1 MRVNLPVNDKE
12 VPVHEGERLISTT
25 DLKGVIESANETFS
39 RVAGFTLEELQ
50 GKAHNLVRHP
60 EMPET
65 VYQNFWDTLKADKTW
80 MGVVK
85 NRCKNGNYY
94 WVSAYVS
101 PVFQNGQQVGYQSVR
116 TSVTEDQKKRA
127 SNLYGRLRAGKRV
140 RSRWKLS
147 NLRHRI
153 TLPAALGAA
162 TLVAA
167 WALTALAPLW
177 AQAALLIIGA
187 GLCVAGPWLASQR
200 LDSLSRSARDV
211 FDNPVGNVTYGNGH
225 DVVAEAELALAM
237 QRSRINALR
246 GRIEDMTDTLA
257 ESARE
262 SSAAAEGGHDAI
274 SRQTVEIE
282 QVVTAIEEMAATVQ
296 DVSRNTAEAS
306 SATDEV
312 AAQSE
317 QGRAVIGQTTEAMR
331 SLAVRVGDTAGA
343 MQELREETHTI
354 GGILQVING
363 IAEQTNLLALNAAI
377 EAARAGESGR
387 GFAVVASEVRELAAR
402 VTKSTSDISGMIESL
417 EFRAQKAVDNMQQSR
432 EAANQVADDA
442 EESSRVSIEIQSAV
456 ERIRDM
462 NLQIATAA
470 EEQSA
475 VADELSRRINSVN
488 ENAGDA
494 ESMARRTQDTSVGL
508 VGMVEELRG
517 VLIQFA
523 GR

>member
-1 MRVNLPVNDKE
+1 
-12 VPVHEGERLISTT
+12 
-25 DLKGVIESANETFS
+25 
-39 RVAGFTLEELQ
+39 
-50 GKAHNLVRHP
+50 
-60 EMPET
+60 
-65 VYQNFWDTLKADKTW
+65 
-80 MGVVK
+80 
-85 NRCKNGNYY
+85 
-94 WVSAYVS
+94 
-101 PVFQNGQQVGYQSVR
+101 
-116 TSVTEDQKKRA
+116 
-127 SNLYGRLRAGKRV
+127 
-140 RSRWKLS
+140 
-147 NLRHRI
+147 
-153 TLPAALGAA
+153 
-162 TLVAA
+162 
-167 WALTALAPLW
+167 
-177 AQAALLIIGA
+177 
-187 GLCVAGPWLASQR
+187 
-200 LDSLSRSARDV
+200 
-211 FDNPVGNVTYGNGH
+211 VTYGNGH
-225 DVVAEAELALAM
+225 DVVAETELALAM
-237 QRSRINALR
+237 QRSRINALL

-257 ESARE
+257 DSARE
-262 SSAAAEGGHDAI
+262 SSVAAEGGHDAI
-274 SRQTVEIE
+274 SRQTGEIE

-317 QGRAVIGQTTEAMR
+317 QGRAVVGQTTAAMR

-343 MQELREETHTI
+343 MQELRDETRTI

-402 VTKSTSDISGMIESL
+402 VAKSTSDISSMIESL
-417 EFRAQKAVDNMQQSR
+417 ESRAQKTVDTMQQSR

-442 EESSRVSIEIQSAV
+442 EKSSRVSVEIQSAV

-488 ENAGDA
+488 ENAGVA
-494 ESMARRTQDTSVGL
+494 ENMAQRTQDTSVGL

-523 GR
+523 RR